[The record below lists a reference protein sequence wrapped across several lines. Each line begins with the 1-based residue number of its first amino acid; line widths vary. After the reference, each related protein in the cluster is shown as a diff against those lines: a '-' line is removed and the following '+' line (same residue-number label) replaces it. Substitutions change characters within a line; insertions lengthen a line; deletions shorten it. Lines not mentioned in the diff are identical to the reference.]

1 MRGVSNRIRHVG
13 LMFVILAVVN
23 APIVQR
29 SESTGEKLLRALVLW
44 LQSGLSVP
52 GG

>member
-13 LMFVILAVVN
+13 AMFVILAVIN
-23 APIVQR
+23 APVVAG
-29 SESTGEKLLRALVLW
+29 SAFTGERVLRALVLW
-44 LQSGLSVP
+44 FQSGLSVP